1 MFEIGPALAAAA
13 RFWPAAWKV
22 SWASLALSMATLV
35 LALRFGGSAWIA
47 AIPAALVARGG
58 LMRIAFDLQPPGPGG
73 LQVGRPEARLA
84 AVWILVALFL
94 AILAALA
101 FVLLLSVS
109 FAVASA
115 GPGFNSKSVM
125 TYGPAIDARGR
136 IVLAITALAVG
147 AGIAWAWARTSL
159 AEAAS
164 MSRGRI
170 EVLNSWKATSGLGW
184 RLLLAHLVLA
194 APLVAAMFAGPAGAW
209 AFPLAEG
216 AVFGGLWLP
225 MTTGLMAYAWRTAA

>member
-35 LALRFGGSAWIA
+35 LALRFGGPAWIA

-58 LMRIAFDLQPPGPGG
+58 LMRIAFDLQPTGPGG

-84 AVWILVALFL
+84 AVWIL
-94 AILAALA
+94 
-101 FVLLLSVS
+101 
-109 FAVASA
+109 
-115 GPGFNSKSVM
+115 
-125 TYGPAIDARGR
+125 
-136 IVLAITALAVG
+136 VLAITALAVG